1 MPSIILAS
9 TISRRSLITK
19 ARRIRYSNPNALS
32 NLRLLK
38 IVNRHNSK
46 KLKRILLKKPN
57 DRAEFTNSD
66 LDKAIVLDDLSL
78 EDIKK

>member
-1 MPSIILAS
+1 MAS

-19 ARRIRYSNPNALS
+19 VRRIRYINPNALS
-32 NLRLLK
+32 NKRLLK
-38 IVNRHNSK
+38 IVNRHNINK

-78 EDIKK
+78 EDLKK

>member
-1 MPSIILAS
+1 MAS

-19 ARRIRYSNPNALS
+19 ARRIRYINPNALS
-32 NLRLLK
+32 NKRLLK
-38 IVNRHNSK
+38 IVNRHNINK